1 MKPLFYCTVGSG
13 LLFASE
19 PKGLL
24 AHPSMTAELD
34 RSGIC
39 EVFGLGPAR
48 TPGNGVFRGIREV
61 KPGFWMQFGRGGTRT
76 ERYWQLTVGPHTDD
90 LETTALTVRSLIE
103 DSLQRQL
110 VSDVPICAL
119 LSGGIDSSALVVLA
133 AREFEERGLGPLH
146 TFSVDYEGNEQHFR
160 AGDFQPDSDAPW
172 IKVVSGYAGTQHHYI
187 TIDTRSLVDSLRD
200 AVLHEIYPVWQISTR
215 RSFCFREDQEAC
227 DCDSFRQP
235 PE

>member
-1 MKPLFYCTVGSG
+1 MFAFGIWSEHDQLLFLCRDRLGVKPLFYCTVGSG

-24 AHPSMTAELD
+24 ALPSMTAELD

-119 LSGGIDSSALVVLA
+119 LSGGIDSRFGSAGCSG
-133 AREFEERGLGPLH
+133 FEGLGLGPFTPSQL
-146 TFSVDYEGNEQHFR
+146 TTR
-160 AGDFQPDSDAPW
+160 AMSST
-172 IKVVSGYAGTQHHYI
+172 SGPAIFGQ
-187 TIDTRSLVDSLRD
+187 
-200 AVLHEIYPVWQISTR
+200 
-215 RSFCFREDQEAC
+215 FEA
-227 DCDSFRQP
+227 S
-235 PE
+235 